1 MNLNLKQLE
10 AFVWVADLGSFRR
23 AADRLN
29 TTQPNISSRI
39 AALESAL
46 NVTLMER
53 DAGSVRLTAKG
64 QHLLEHARQVLR
76 ATERLIEASD
86 DAALFD
92 GVLRLG
98 VTEMIV
104 HTWLRRFLKVLKDRF
119 PNITVELTVDLSAN
133 LSKELFERSIDLALQ
148 SGPFNRQTTGNK
160 DLGAYP
166 WIWVASPELGLGLE
180 ARVSLQDMTVYP
192 LLTHARNTGSYE
204 ELCAHFRAHRH
215 LSPRLVPSSNLAAC
229 LHMTV
234 DGMGI
239 ATTPAAM
246 VTKELATGELVRIN
260 YDWVPESL
268 HFFARYSAEKSS
280 RIVADA
286 ADIAQEISA
295 EFTARFAVG
304 DAS

>member
-1 MNLNLKQLE
+1 MNLSLKQLE
-10 AFVWVADLGSFRR
+10 AFIWVAELGSFRR

-53 DAGSVRLTAKG
+53 DAGSVRLTVKG
-64 QHLLEHARQVLR
+64 RDLLRHASQVLE
-76 ATERLIEASD
+76 ATEALIEAAD
-86 DAALFD
+86 DASLFE

-119 PNITVELTVDLSAN
+119 PNITVELTVDMSVS
-133 LSKELFERSIDLALQ
+133 LSKELFDRSIDLALQ
-148 SGPFNRQTTGNK
+148 SGPFTRQSTGSQ

-166 WIWVASPELGLGLE
+166 WIWVASPELGLGS
-180 ARVSLQDMTVYP
+180 AKKVSLSELMAYP
-192 LLTHARNTGSYE
+192 LLTHARNSGSYE
-204 ELCAHFRAHRH
+204 EICAHLRAHRD

-234 DGMGI
+234 DGMGV

-246 VTKELATGELVRIN
+246 VSKELATGELVVIN

-268 HFFARYSAEKSS
+268 HFFARYDAEKSS
-280 RIVADA
+280 RVVAEA
-286 ADIAQEISA
+286 AKIAREVSA
-295 EFTARFAVG
+295 DFVAVFEVG
-304 DAS
+304 KTH

>member
-1 MNLNLKQLE
+1 MNLKLKQLE
-10 AFVWVADLGSFRR
+10 AFVWVADLGSFRK

-46 NVTLMER
+46 SVTLMER

-64 QHLLEHARQVLR
+64 QHLLEHAREVLR
-76 ATERLIEASD
+76 ATETLIEASD
-86 DAALFD
+86 DAALFE

-119 PNITVELTVDLSAN
+119 PNITVELTVDLSVN

-148 SGPFNRQTTGNK
+148 SGPFNRQTSGSK

-166 WIWVASPELGLGLE
+166 WIWVASPELGLRPDR
-180 ARVSLQDMTVYP
+180 RVTLSELTSYP

-204 ELCAHFRAHRH
+204 ELCAHFREHRD

-229 LHMTV
+229 LHMTI

-239 ATTPAAM
+239 AAILAAM
-246 VTKELATGELVRIN
+246 VSKELAAGELVRID

-268 HFFARYSAEKSS
+268 HFFARYNAEKSS
-280 RIVADA
+280 RIVAEA
-286 ADIAQEISA
+286 AEIAQEVSADFISSF
-295 EFTARFAVG
+295 EIG
-304 DAS
+304 QAS